1 MQNNNCSII
10 KKRFFTIL
18 GDPGNSMKTSHAF
31 SIIIPVYHEAGAIE
45 GCIAHLHD
53 LTLDSAVE
61 IVIVDGDPQGSTIK
75 VIQDKQVIKSISQK
89 GRARQMNRGAS
100 LASGDILLFL
110 HADTLL
116 PPDALAMVR
125 SCMNNAFNV
134 AGAFDLGIRTDRR
147 IFRITERYVALRT
160 RLTRI
165 PYGDQAIFMRREYFE
180 EIGGYKDIPLM
191 EDVEIMQR
199 IKKRGD
205 RICIIPKKV
214 MTSPRRWEQE
224 GILFCTLRNL
234 VVQFFYYLGVSP
246 ERLAKFYRS

>member
-1 MQNNNCSII
+1 MKNTCS
-10 KKRFFTIL
+10 
-18 GDPGNSMKTSHAF
+18 F
-31 SIIIPVYHEAGAIE
+31 SIIIPAYHEAGTINDCIE
-45 GCIAHLHD
+45 HLHG
-53 LTLDSAVE
+53 LKHEGSVE
-61 IVIVDGDPQGSTIK
+61 IVIVDGDLHGSTIK
-75 VIQDKQVIKSISQK
+75 VIQDKQVIKSVSQK

-100 LASGDILLFL
+100 LASGDIVLFL

-125 SCMNNAFNV
+125 SCIDTVFDG
-134 AGAFDLGIRTDRR
+134 AGAFDLGIKTDRR
-147 IFRITERYVALRT
+147 IFRITEKYVALRT

-165 PYGDQAIFMRREYFE
+165 PYGDQAIFMRKEYFE

-205 RICIIPKKV
+205 RIRIIPEKV

-234 VVQFFYYLGVSP
+234 AVQLFYYLGVSP
-246 ERLAKFYRS
+246 DRLVKFYRS